1 MIPHAHRIA
10 GVDDVLPLSRPI
22 TTESGEVISEIVVPK
37 GTRIVASI
45 AAYNRLVVVFVYGP
59 CRLSV
64 SVSHSNTELWGND
77 AHKFNPDRWF
87 DGVASGKK
95 PVSIGVY
102 SNL

>member
-1 MIPHAHRIA
+1 MFPHVHRIA
-10 GVDDVLPLSRPI
+10 GRNDILPLSRPI

-45 AAYNRLVVVFVYGP
+45 AAYNRLAVLFVYVP
-59 CRLSV
+59 LRLSV
-64 SVSHSNTELWGND
+64 PVSHSNTELWGDD
-77 AHKFNPDRWF
+77 AHEFNPERWL

-102 SNL
+102 ANL

>member
-1 MIPHAHRIA
+1 MA
-10 GVDDVLPLSRPI
+10 GRDDILPLSRPI
-22 TTESGEVISEIVVPK
+22 TTEYGEVISEIVVPK

-45 AAYNRLVVVFVYGP
+45 AAYNRSAVLFVCVP
-59 CRLSV
+59 RRLSV
-64 SVSHSNTELWGND
+64 LVSHSNPELWGDD
-77 AHKFNPDRWF
+77 AHEFNPDRWL